1 MRLEYRKARETEVMI
16 EMETVMT
23 AGTEKKAAAEWKA
36 KDKEYIVGTYGR
48 FDLLAERGSGAVCQ
62 SPEGK
67 EYIDFTSGIGV
78 NSLGFCDPDWI
89 RAVTDQLGKLQHISN
104 LYYTMPQI
112 RLAEELTSR
121 TGMAKAFFCN
131 SGAEANEVAIK
142 TARKYGST
150 VLAEQMKKD
159 AGAPTDGPERA
170 NRIITLRDS
179 FHGRTMATI
188 TATGQDH
195 YHQYFTP
202 FVEGFD
208 YCAPGDAEHLS
219 SLICDDT
226 CAIMIELIQ
235 GEGGVNDLSQEFAG
249 AVQDLCREHGLLL
262 IIDEVQ
268 TGIGR
273 TGTLFAYEQY
283 GLQPDIVT
291 FAKGI
296 GGGLPIGGALMAET
310 CCHVLAPGDHGTTF
324 GGNPAICAGALAV
337 LQKLDAAMLEEIRAK
352 GEYIRQRL
360 SALPEV
366 TELTGRGMM
375 IGISL
380 KDKDPKEVLAE
391 ALEKGLLVL
400 TAGDRLRLLPPLT
413 ISREELDRG
422 LSILEDC
429 LQQI

>member
-1 MRLEYRKARETEVMI
+1 MSEQIKQ
-16 EMETVMT
+16 
-23 AGTEKKAAAEWKA
+23 

-48 FDLLAERGSGAVCQ
+48 FDLVAESGSGATCL
-62 SPEGK
+62 STEEK

-78 NSLGFCDPDWI
+78 NSLGFCDPDWVQ
-89 RAVTDQLGKLQHISN
+89 AVTEQLGKLQHISN
-104 LYYTMPQI
+104 LYYTLPQI
-112 RLAEELTSR
+112 KLAEELTRR

-150 VLAEQMKKD
+150 VL
-159 AGAPTDGPERA
+159 GARARSEDGETDGSADPAADAEIGAAQERG
-170 NRIITLRDS
+170 NRIITLLDS

-188 TATGQDH
+188 TATGQEH
-195 YHQYFTP
+195 YHHYFTP

-208 YCAPGDAEHLS
+208 YCRPNDAEHLK
-219 SLICDDT
+219 SLICEDT

-235 GEGGVNDLSQEFAG
+235 GEGGVNDLTQEFAQ
-249 AVQDLCREHGLLL
+249 AAQDLCREHGLLL
-262 IIDEVQ
+262 LIDEVQ

-296 GGGLPIGGALMAET
+296 GAGLPIGGALMAKS
-310 CCHVLAPGDHGTTF
+310 CCDVLSPGDHGTTF
-324 GGNPAICAGALAV
+324 GGNPAVCAGALTV
-337 LQKLDAAMLEEIRAK
+337 LQKLDSAMLAEITAK
-352 GEYIRQRL
+352 GDQIRQRL
-360 SALPEV
+360 SKLPEV
-366 TELTGRGMM
+366 TELTGKGMM

-380 KDKDPKEVLAE
+380 KEKDPKEVLAA

-400 TAGDRLRLLPPLT
+400 TAGSRLRLLPPLT
-413 ISREELDRG
+413 ISREELDKG
-422 LSILEDC
+422 LSILEEC
-429 LQQI
+429 LGQ